1 MFSFW
6 VSFFLGRPLLFLGTS
21 VSSVLWMAVGDD
33 TTLASTFLCDGE
45 AENSTAGLMIGP
57 ISGLMAGVLMTGAV
71 ELSLDTVAAGED
83 IMAVAEVT

>member
-1 MFSFW
+1 M
-6 VSFFLGRPLLFLGTS
+6 
-21 VSSVLWMAVGDD
+21 GDD